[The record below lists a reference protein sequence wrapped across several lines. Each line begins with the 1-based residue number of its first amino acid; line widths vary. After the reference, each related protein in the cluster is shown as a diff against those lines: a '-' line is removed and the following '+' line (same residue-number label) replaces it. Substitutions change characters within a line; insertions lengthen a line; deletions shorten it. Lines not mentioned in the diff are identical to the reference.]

1 LGNETKGIAL
11 VAGATLFWSLSGV
24 FVRWLPSVDPWT
36 FNAWR
41 GLGMGLAL
49 VVWTLLHYGRGA
61 AALFLKADPVAI
73 VTAAG
78 FFAVGSSLYILA
90 MQLASIAAVSCL
102 GATSCLFAALLAR
115 FWLGEHTR
123 PVFYLAIAVAMGGV
137 VVIAM
142 GESNASAS
150 GFAGSLAALGMALCF
165 AGQSVALRRYK
176 DLAME
181 PSLVAGG
188 LGVFAA
194 VALTVGLAPVAWSTL
209 LTLLFMGA
217 LQLALPMVLF
227 MRGARHVAAV
237 QMVLITMADAFLNPL
252 WVWMVHGELPA
263 TAVYGGGALILVA
276 IGVTTLTGSRQ
287 PRLKAAD

>member
-1 LGNETKGIAL
+1 MRSESKGIAL

-49 VVWTLLHYGRGA
+49 LAWSLLHYGRA
-61 AALFLKADPVAI
+61 AGALFRRADPIAVL
-73 VTAAG
+73 TAAG

-102 GATSCLFAALLAR
+102 GATSGLFAALLAR
-115 FWLGEHTR
+115 VWLGERTQ
-123 PVFYLAIAVAMGGV
+123 PIFYLAIAVAMGGV
-137 VVIAM
+137 VIIAM
-142 GESNASAS
+142 GERNASVS
-150 GFAGSLAALGMALCF
+150 GLTGSLVALGVALCF

-176 DLAME
+176 DRGME
-181 PSLVAGG
+181 PSMVAGG
-188 LGVFAA
+188 LGVFAV
-194 VALTVGLAPVAWSTL
+194 VAATVGLAPIAWPTL

-252 WVWMVHGELPA
+252 WVWLVHGELPA
-263 TAVYGGGALILVA
+263 LAVYWGGALIVA
-276 IGVTTLTGSRQ
+276 AITASTLSLRPVQ
-287 PRLKAAD
+287 R

>member
-1 LGNETKGIAL
+1 MHSESKGIAL

-49 VVWTLLHYGRGA
+49 LAWSLLHYGRA
-61 AALFLKADPVAI
+61 AGALFRRADPIAVL
-73 VTAAG
+73 TAAG

-102 GATSCLFAALLAR
+102 GATSGLFAALLAR
-115 FWLGEHTR
+115 VWLGERTQ
-123 PVFYLAIAVAMGGV
+123 PIFYLAIAVAMGGV
-137 VVIAM
+137 VIIAM
-142 GESNASAS
+142 GERNASVS
-150 GFAGSLAALGMALCF
+150 GLTGSLVALGVALCF

-176 DLAME
+176 DRGME
-181 PSLVAGG
+181 PAMVAGG
-188 LGVFAA
+188 LGVFAV
-194 VALTVGLAPVAWSTL
+194 VAATVGLAPIAWPTL

-252 WVWMVHGELPA
+252 WVWLVHGELPA
-263 TAVYGGGALILVA
+263 LAVYWGGALIVA
-276 IGVTTLTGSRQ
+276 AITASTLSLRPVQ
-287 PRLKAAD
+287 R

>member
-1 LGNETKGIAL
+1 MHNEVKGVAL
-11 VAGATLFWSLSGV
+11 VAGATPFWSLSGV
-24 FVRWLPSVDPWT
+24 FVRWLPRVDPWT

-49 VVWTLLHYGRGA
+49 MVWTVLHYGRGA

-102 GATSCLFAALLAR
+102 GATSCLFVALLAR
-115 FWLGEHTR
+115 AWLGEHTR
-123 PVFYLAIAVAMGGV
+123 PVFYLAIVIAMGGV

-142 GESNASAS
+142 GECNASVS
-150 GFAGSLAALGMALCF
+150 GFTGSLAALGMALCF

-176 DLAME
+176 NLAME

-188 LGVFAA
+188 LCVFA
-194 VALTVGLAPVAWSTL
+194 VVSLTVGLAPIA
-209 LTLLFMGA
+209 
-217 LQLALPMVLF
+217 
-227 MRGARHVAAV
+227 
-237 QMVLITMADAFLNPL
+237 
-252 WVWMVHGELPA
+252 
-263 TAVYGGGALILVA
+263 
-276 IGVTTLTGSRQ
+276 
-287 PRLKAAD
+287 

>member
-1 LGNETKGIAL
+1 MRSESKGIAL

-49 VVWTLLHYGRGA
+49 VAWSLLHYGRA
-61 AALFLKADPVAI
+61 AGALFRSADPIAVL
-73 VTAAG
+73 TAAG

-102 GATSCLFAALLAR
+102 GATSGLFAALLAR
-115 FWLGEHTR
+115 VWLGERTQ
-123 PVFYLAIAVAMGGV
+123 PIFYLAIAVAMGGV
-137 VVIAM
+137 VIIAM
-142 GESNASAS
+142 GERNASVS
-150 GFAGSLAALGMALCF
+150 GLTGSLVALGVALCF

-176 DLAME
+176 DRGME
-181 PSLVAGG
+181 PSMVAGG
-188 LGVFAA
+188 LGVFAV
-194 VALTVGLAPVAWSTL
+194 VAATVGLAPIAWPTL
-209 LTLLFMGA
+209 FTLLFMGA

-252 WVWMVHGELPA
+252 WVWLVHGELPA
-263 TAVYGGGALILVA
+263 LAVYWGGALIVA
-276 IGVTTLTGSRQ
+276 AITASTLSLRPVQ
-287 PRLKAAD
+287 R